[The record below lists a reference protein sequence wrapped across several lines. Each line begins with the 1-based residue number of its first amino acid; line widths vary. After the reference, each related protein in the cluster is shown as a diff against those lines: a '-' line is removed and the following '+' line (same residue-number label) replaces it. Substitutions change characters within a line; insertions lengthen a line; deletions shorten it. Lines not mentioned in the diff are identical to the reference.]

1 MSQAGRS
8 LNGGIDYVF
17 NFLQFLDYI
26 SNGNASF
33 YVNTFG
39 DIICNSINI
48 AQTLTVT
55 TIVAITSIVAPTFQN
70 AGNSFSVSNVGDIIC
85 RNITT
90 TGNITM
96 AAFTTL
102 TSRAIINSGALRS
115 YKFENTSLPDPTF
128 VVNAN
133 GDIFCKSVTM
143 TDDLVVSSLSANVLK
158 TYFPDETGI
167 LRDIGVYLYNVI
179 STYVTLA
186 YANATYQTIAV
197 ADSTYL
203 KVSDAAI
210 YYLTKDDAS
219 TIYLSQTDAS
229 TTYLAQWSA
238 DDFYLKKTDASDL
251 YLRITTAHANYLKI
265 TDAASIYL
273 TIADADTLYYTKTI
287 SDARYVRPSD
297 KITYVAAGTL
307 TWNGSTWATS
317 GLFNLY
323 SLNADVGGTTGRTEI
338 IINNSSATI
347 RNMIFV
353 TARDTSTLS
362 SAPVCQGTPQGDTSG
377 RAWFV
382 VETYNVGGS
391 RVRAS
396 LQFMII

>member
-39 DIICNSINI
+39 DVICNSINI

-70 AGNSFSVSNVGDIIC
+70 AANSFSVSNVGDIIC
-85 RNITT
+85 RNINT

-96 AAFTTL
+96 NAFTTL
-102 TSRAIINSGALRS
+102 SSRAIINTGALRS
-115 YKFENTSLPDPTF
+115 YKFENTSLPNPTF

-133 GDIFCKSVTM
+133 GDISCKSVTM
-143 TDDLVVSSLSANVLK
+143 TDGLDVSSLSANVIK

-167 LRDIGVYLYNVI
+167 LRDVGVYLYNIV

-186 YANATYQTIAV
+186 YADSTYSTIDYS
-197 ADSTYL
+197 DSTYL
-203 KVSDAAI
+203 KATDAA
-210 YYLTKDDAS
+210 
-219 TIYLSQTDAS
+219 TIYLSLDTATMQYLKQTDAN
-229 TTYLAQWSA
+229 TTYLPRSTAS
-238 DDFYLKKTDASDL
+238 DDYLKKTDASDL
-251 YLRITTAHANYLKI
+251 YLRITAANDDYLKK
-265 TDAASIYL
+265 TDASALYL
-273 TIADADTLYYTKTI
+273 TIADAGLNYYTKTA
-287 SDARYVRPSD
+287 SDSRYVRPSNL
-297 KITYVAAGTL
+297 ITYVAAGTV
-307 TWNGSTWATS
+307 TWNGSSWATS
-317 GLFNLY
+317 SLFNLY
-323 SLNADVGGTTGRTEI
+323 SLGTDDGGTVGRTAI
-338 IINNSSATI
+338 IINNSSTTI

-353 TARDTSTLS
+353 TGRDTSTLS
-362 SAPVCQGTPQGDTSG
+362 SAPVCQGTPQGDSSG
-377 RAWFV
+377 RAYFV

-396 LQFMII
+396 FQFMII